1 MTDTP
6 NRSTTATTARR
17 RTCRN
22 FTIHLLK
29 CAFSQPKIDTVNTC
43 SVKIGRFIVITV
55 FFLNSQNIYATF

>member
-1 MTDTP
+1 MTE
-6 NRSTTATTARR
+6 NRKNNVPTARR

-43 SVKIGRFIVITV
+43 SVKIVRFIVITV